1 MPVLSRIGNNIVTST
16 PYPMGIKKFGKAHK
30 SIDKMYDTFV
40 GKTPTITSFNDFA
53 DYLDAQ
59 NNFNYRSVKL
69 LGMNL
74 WAGANILQKNV
85 GKHKIPRYLYHITTK
100 ENYSKML
107 KDGYINISQDCPR
120 GKGLYMFEMQNMLKH
135 YKDFDGNR
143 DLGRLLRQV
152 CDSETGAVLLKI
164 PTSILEAGKLVV
176 RGNSGTGKN
185 GMNSYSK
192 QLIGDSALA
201 SKIYKQRKVA
211 LEYIY
216 PEKLS
221 MNDVSLVG
229 TSNYNFF
236 ENEINE
242 STALKIW
249 KQLTQNQ
256 PEQKGVVNHI
266 FKGESL

>member
-1 MPVLSRIGNNIVTST
+1 MSALSRIGNNIVTST
-16 PYPMGIKKFGKAHK
+16 LYPTGIKKFGKAHK
-30 SIDKMYDTFV
+30 EIDKMYDSFV
-40 GKTPTITSFNDFA
+40 GKVPNIPSFSDFFDYLEAQNSFNK
-53 DYLDAQ
+53 
-59 NNFNYRSVKL
+59 RSEKL
-69 LGMNL
+69 LRMNL

-152 CDSETGAVLLKI
+152 GESETGAVLLKI

-216 PEKLS
+216 PENLS
-221 MNDVSLVG
+221 INDVVLVG
-229 TSNYNFF
+229 SSNYNFF